1 LRSQWLVVAAAAA
14 VGLAFGAVGTSVLHG
29 DSAGSAPTASVHPA
43 KPLGSELSKTD
54 GTVVGAVATLSVDA
68 KQVYVVTVSSGPV
81 GMHYACRLRLRDG
94 RIVPAGRFLLRSSSA
109 VWILPAQPRAVE
121 LRLIAKNG
129 SGPVWSTARL

>member
-1 LRSQWLVVAAAAA
+1 MHGQWLVAAASALI
-14 VGLAFGAVGTSVLHG
+14 GLALGAAATQAFQD
-29 DSAGSAPTASVHPA
+29 DSAPSAPSASIQPT

-54 GTVVGAVATLSVDA
+54 GTVVGAVATLSVDS

-94 RIVPAGRFLLRSSSA
+94 RIVPAGRVLLRSSSA
-109 VWILPAQPRAVE
+109 VWIVPAQPKAVE